1 MVNTKTDKIEHDAAI
16 ETMVDYKRG
25 LRNLENGSKILS
37 AQTGLDETL
46 SAIILKSM
54 KRDNVTQIRGYSK
67 EPERL
72 RKSKIGKSNEP
83 KK

>member
-1 MVNTKTDKIEHDAAI
+1 MVDTKAGKIEHDAAI

-25 LRNLENGSKILS
+25 LRNLDTGSKVLS
-37 AQTGLDETL
+37 MQTGLDKDI
-46 SAIILKSM
+46 SALILKSM

-83 KK
+83 KR

>member
-1 MVNTKTDKIEHDAAI
+1 MAKFKTGKIEHDAAI

-25 LRNLENGSKILS
+25 LRNLELGSKILS

-83 KK
+83 KR